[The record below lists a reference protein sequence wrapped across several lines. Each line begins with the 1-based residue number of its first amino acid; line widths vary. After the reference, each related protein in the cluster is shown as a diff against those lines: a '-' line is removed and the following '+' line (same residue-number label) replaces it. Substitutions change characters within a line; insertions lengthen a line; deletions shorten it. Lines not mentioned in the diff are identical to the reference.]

1 MAESTVV
8 KGVEEVVR
16 CNELRKQDVRCFD
29 E

>member
-16 CNELRKQDVRCFD
+16 CNELRKQDFRCFD